1 MERRGQERSG
11 RQRIGKVTF
20 SREVVMKRVRF
31 TVEGVTPH
39 LVNKF
44 TDAAAMNATEGT
56 RGSHIGQS
64 LTPREDAESR
74 LNVNERGEPIAPS
87 PALLCMLIDAGRFH
101 KVGKNKVSTQKSS
114 LIPAAVT
121 FPEVYF
127 LLVSEGGWKVDTR
140 PVRIPAT
147 GGRILRH
154 RPCFDDW
161 RIEVEVILDEKII
174 PVKLFRQIVDDAGTR
189 VGFSDFNPQHRGPFG
204 KFSVTNW
211 QVSEQVFEDAA

>member
-1 MERRGQERSG
+1 MERSG
-11 RQRIGKVTF
+11 KERIGRDRSGRDRIGADGMGEERNGEERTGAERKAADRKGYF
-20 SREVVMKRVRF
+20 FKGGCEMKRVRF

-64 LTPREDAESR
+64 LTPREDAETR

-127 LLVSEGGWKVDTR
+127 LLVSEGAGRWTR
-140 PVRIPAT
+140 GRCASPPRAGASSGTAPALMT
-147 GGRILRH
+147 GGSRS
-154 RPCFDDW
+154 
-161 RIEVEVILDEKII
+161 K
-174 PVKLFRQIVDDAGTR
+174 
-189 VGFSDFNPQHRGPFG
+189 
-204 KFSVTNW
+204 
-211 QVSEQVFEDAA
+211 